1 MPSIQKRDT
10 GKWRARYRDETGKE
24 HARHFPRKVDAQ
36 RWLDEVTASVVT
48 GSYVDPRV
56 GRVTFDA
63 YFQEWAQRQVW
74 VESTARAMDLTRR
87 SVTFGS
93 VPLKSLR
100 ASHVESWVKSMSA
113 NGLAPTTI
121 ASRMNGVRA
130 ALGAAVRD
138 RLIVEDPSKGVKL
151 PRRRRAEAAMS
162 IPSPEQVG
170 AILEAADPYRRPL
183 VALAAYA
190 GLRLGEASAV
200 KVADID
206 FLRRQLNV
214 TRQVQRKSGG
224 GLEVRPPKYGSER
237 TVFLPDGLVQMLA
250 RHLEEFGVG
259 AEDWLVMGDSGSA
272 LPPTTAHQW
281 WTVTCRAAGA
291 PGVRYHGLRHFYA
304 SGLIAAGCDVVTVQ
318 RALGHSN
325 ATTTLNTY
333 SHLWPTAEDR
343 TRAAAEQLMESMTS
357 SFSEV
362 RAGNR

>member
-1 MPSIQKRDT
+1 MASITKRPD
-10 GKWRARYRDETGKE
+10 GVWRARYRDEAGKE
-24 HARHFPRKVDAQ
+24 HARHFKRKVDGQ
-36 RWLDEVTASVVT
+36 RWLDEVTASLVT
-48 GSYVDPRV
+48 GAYVDPRV

-63 YFQEWAQRQVW
+63 YFREWAGRQVW
-74 VESTARAMDLTRR
+74 VESTSRAMDLTRR
-87 SVTFGS
+87 SVTFDT

-100 ASHVESWVKSMSA
+100 ASHLESWVKSMSA
-113 NGLAPTTI
+113 SGLAPTTI

-138 RLIVEDPSKGVKL
+138 RLIVEDPSKGVRL

-170 AILEAADPYRRPL
+170 AILEASDLYRRPL
-183 VALAAYA
+183 IALAAFA

-200 KVADID
+200 KVEDIN
-206 FLRRQLNV
+206 FLRRELSV
-214 TRQVQRKSGG
+214 SRQVQRKAGG

-237 TVFLPDGLVQMLA
+237 VVFLPDGLVQMLA

-259 AEDWLVMGDSGSA
+259 NGGWLVMSDSGTA
-272 LPPTTAHQW
+272 LPPTTANSW
-281 WTVTCRAAGA
+281 WIATCASADAAD
-291 PGVRYHGLRHFYA
+291 VRFHALRHFYA

-343 TRAAAEQLMESMTS
+343 TRDRAALS
-357 SFSEV
+357 
-362 RAGNR
+362 RASVLP